1 MEIPAGSHTN
11 EQQQGTLVQDYE
23 RRFEQLSDDQ
33 KFFRLCSDAGLM
45 IVERGQHFFTLDTEE
60 GDRMQHLCREYT
72 MPRCETK
79 TRAKG
84 WIRKNTRM
92 GPVLDIKVCHREDR
106 YGIEILVESLIQA
119 SWVRIVNGTDKYVT
133 ESMQIKEEEERRA
146 SGRLLAKARPQLN
159 PAVTLDSVSIPVRDR
174 TWIDIETQRSHDHK
188 CYQVSKTRLLRHDQT
203 VPREIDGTVPFDDVV
218 QECRKKFDG
227 ASQWS
232 LNDWI
237 SILAKGGGAK
247 KRFQCCLNPNSSN
260 HFLYLTRIN

>member
-1 MEIPAGSHTN
+1 M
-11 EQQQGTLVQDYE
+11 LY
-23 RRFEQLSDDQ
+23 
-33 KFFRLCSDAGLM
+33 KLCSDAGLR

-72 MPRCETK
+72 MPRWEKK

-84 WIRKNTRM
+84 WIRKNTRI
-92 GPVLDIKVCHREDR
+92 GPVLYIKVCHHDDR

-119 SWVRIVNGTDKYVT
+119 SWVRIVNGIAKYVT
-133 ESMQIKEEEERRA
+133 ESMQIKEEEHRA
-146 SGRLLAKARPQLN
+146 SGRLVAKARPQLN

-174 TWIDIETQRSHDHK
+174 TRIDIETQRSHDHR
-188 CYQVSKTRLLRHDQT
+188 CYQMSKTRLLRHDQT
-203 VPREIDGTVPFDDVV
+203 VPREMDGTVLFDDVV
-218 QECRKKFDG
+218 EECRRQKFDG

-237 SILAKGGGAK
+237 SILGKGGRGAK

-260 HFLYLTRIN
+260 HFLYLRRIN